1 MAGVEADDRRL
12 IGDLAGGP
20 IDFVL
25 DLLPR
30 EANASQ
36 VRAAVLA
43 VRPGGRAVLMGG
55 VRSDLALNYNWLM
68 HNDVTVRGKWMYG
81 RDAPARMVGLLQGGL
96 LDLAQFEM
104 TEFGLDDVNDAVAHA
119 AANAGPPGLTVLRP
133 DRGGAGG

>member
-20 IDFVL
+20 IDLEL
-25 DLLPR
+25 DLPPR
-30 EANASQ
+30 EASASRVQ
-36 VRAAVLA
+36 TAALA
-43 VRPGGRAVLMGG
+43 VRPGGRVVLMGG
-55 VRSDLALNYNWLM
+55 VGSHPALNYNWLM
-68 HNDVTVRGKWMYG
+68 RNDVTVRGKWMYG
-81 RDAPARMVGLLQGGL
+81 RDAPARMVGLIQGGL